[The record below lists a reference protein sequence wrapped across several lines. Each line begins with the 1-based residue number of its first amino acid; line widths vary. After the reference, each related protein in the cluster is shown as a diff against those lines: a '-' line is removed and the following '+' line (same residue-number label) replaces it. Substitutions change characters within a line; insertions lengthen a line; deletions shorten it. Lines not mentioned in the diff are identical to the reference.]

1 MKLIIGKR
9 ISISFIVALSA
20 LALMAGLSSYNN
32 KLFRNSSAIIVREN
46 AIQFQSEQ
54 LKGALLDIE
63 TGQRGFIITGDS
75 AFLTPFTRGLAA
87 VKEDIAHLAALLDST
102 QKNRGRLQRLHSLI
116 DKKNQFAGQAI
127 SARNV
132 NFQASQTIVLS
143 GVGKGIMDEVR
154 TIVDE
159 IQSEARSIVQH
170 QRATRE
176 AAMNRFNVIFIAVL
190 LSSVVVL
197 SASFVMLNQNLAM
210 RVKGELQIRQ
220 LNSELEAFSYSV
232 SHDLRSPLRVI
243 DGYAGILK
251 EDYSDKFDDEGRKVI
266 NVIVGNVRRMGQL
279 IDDLLDFSHMSRK
292 PVSKSLLNFS
302 DMVERLYEEHKAR
315 YNHHSLDLKLKP
327 LEPVFADLKMME
339 QVWANLISN
348 AMKYSSKQADPR
360 IEIGSFR
367 QNGDV
372 CFYVRDN
379 GVGFNMDYKDKL
391 FGVFQRL
398 HSAEDFAGTGVG
410 LAIVKRIVTRH
421 GGDVWAEGK
430 VNEGATFYFS
440 IPN

>member
-1 MKLIIGKR
+1 MKLVIGKK

-20 LALMAGLSSYNN
+20 LALIAGLSAYNN
-32 KLFRNSSAIIVREN
+32 KLFRESSAIIVREN

-54 LKGALLDIE
+54 LKSVLVDIE

-75 AFLTPFTRGLAA
+75 SFLAPFIRGLTA
-87 VKEDIAHLAALLDST
+87 VEEDIAHLTALLDST
-102 QKNRGRLQRLHSLI
+102 ERNRSRLQRLHSLI
-116 DKKNQFAGQAI
+116 HQKNKFASQAI
-127 SARNV
+127 EARNIDFHASR
-132 NFQASQTIVLS
+132 NFVLS
-143 GVGKGIMDEVR
+143 GVGKEIMDEVR
-154 TIVDE
+154 TIVNE
-159 IQSEARSIVQH
+159 IQAEAQSTVQY
-170 QRATRE
+170 QRTTRE
-176 AAMNRFNVIFIAVL
+176 AAMNRFNVIIITVL
-190 LSSVVVL
+190 LTSVVLL
-197 SASFVMLNQNLAM
+197 SASFVMLNENLRM

-251 EDYSDKFDDEGRKVI
+251 EDYWDKFDDEGKTVI

-292 PVSKSLLNFS
+292 PVTKSLLNFS
-302 DMVERLYEEHKAR
+302 EIVDRISEEHKVR
-315 YNHHSLDLKLKP
+315 YNLVNLELKLKP
-327 LEPVFADLKMME
+327 LEPVLADHKMME
-339 QVWANLISN
+339 QVWVNLISN
-348 AMKYSSKQADPR
+348 AMKYSSKQSEPR
-360 IEIGSFR
+360 IEVGSFR

-379 GVGFNMDYKDKL
+379 GVGFNMDYRDKL

-398 HSAEDFAGTGVG
+398 HNAEDFTGTGVG

-421 GGDVWAEGK
+421 GGNVWAEGK
-430 VNEGATFYFS
+430 INEGATFYFS